1 MSQHPINQPII
12 CTSSQIKVVRASRF
26 SKPPG
31 LARIEVLQ
39 TLLLA
44 IVWSATFICALHP
57 SLALANR
64 TSPTAAICP
73 STPPPGTMVINEP
86 ALEPLIHSVSEMSC
100 SVSANQTPV
109 DEGLLMGLLRGTGQC
124 AIGLGGG
131 VVNLAEGLGAFVK
144 LLVVEAPAALWRAA
158 RDKLRELWAS
168 SPNAA
173 TGAAVLASENA
184 EAQASLLQR
193 AQAYYAAFQ
202 KFLGQTADSIRRE
215 YRDYQCLPAHEQSR
229 ILCRLISEVF
239 LVVVS
244 PEKIIQ
250 GAKWTYDFAQ
260 ASSAMLRQLRNNPAL
275 REMSAADRMR
285 AATQT
290 LAVVETRGR
299 ELRRFRDANLVE
311 YTNARGDRVLKLEET
326 VTLANGQRGIVARE
340 VLVDAKTGAIDANT
354 EVGRALM
361 ERMVSEG
368 SQRSSLIFVDV
379 NNLGKVNY
387 FREGTTAGDRYLAGV
402 GESIRGSLRPGDLF
416 FKAGGDEL
424 VMILNTSDPAVVQR
438 VSERIVQQVGQH
450 RELGRMFSAEVAGQ
464 SEIYR
469 QIARARSVDD
479 LPQAVRARLSPE
491 ELARARQDFA
501 GAQSQLLSSQVTQIQ
516 AQASIRPSVS
526 IGSTTLRQDSL
537 ATALQRAEAQ
547 ATAVKVEYKAA
558 IGLDTSKYGTTPG
571 GAVTSR
577 PDYRARPQVRPPVEP
592 AGP

>member
-1 MSQHPINQPII
+1 MIKLGSMSRSARPIRL
-12 CTSSQIKVVRASRF
+12 K
-26 SKPPG
+26 
-31 LARIEVLQ
+31 LLQ
-39 TLLLA
+39 ALMLSF
-44 IVWSATFICALHP
+44 VWSATVVSVWHP
-57 SLALANR
+57 SSALANR
-64 TSPTAAICP
+64 TSPTGATCP
-73 STPPPGTMVINEP
+73 TTGAPGTMAINEP
-86 ALEPLIHSVSEMSC
+86 ALEPLIHSVSEFACTM
-100 SVSANQTPV
+100 SANQTPV
-109 DEGLLMGLLRGTGQC
+109 DDSLLMGLLRGSGQC

-131 VVNLAEGLGAFVK
+131 VINLAEGLGAFVK

-173 TGAAVLASENA
+173 SGAAVVASENA
-184 EAQASLLQR
+184 DAQATLLQR
-193 AQAYYAAFQ
+193 AQAYYVAFQ
-202 KFLGQTADSIRRE
+202 KFISQAADSIRRE

-290 LAVVETRGR
+290 LAVIETRGR

-387 FREGTTAGDRYLAGV
+387 FREGTTAGDRYLAVV
-402 GESIRGSLRPGDLF
+402 GESIRGSIRPGDLF

-450 RELGRMFSAEVAGQ
+450 RELSRMFSTEVAGQ

-479 LPQAVRARLSPE
+479 LPQAVRARLSAD

-501 GAQSQLLSSQVTQIQ
+501 NAQSQLLSSQVTQIQ

-577 PDYRARPQVRPPVEP
+577 PDYRARPQVRPPVAP
-592 AGP
+592 SGP